1 MFKTLWHN
9 FYNTCVR
16 DISVAL
22 RGGIIFLI
30 LMSAL
35 ICFIFSIKDSK
46 KDKMIKNWFLFFLS
60 IILAAV
66 GVFYSVI

>member
-1 MFKTLWHN
+1 MFQVMWNN

-16 DISVAL
+16 NVPVAL

-35 ICFIFSIKDSK
+35 ICFIFAIKDSK
-46 KDKMIKNWFLFFLS
+46 KDKMVKNWFLFFLA
-60 IILAAV
+60 IILTAV
-66 GVFYSVI
+66 GIFYSVI